1 MYIKQKARVFFMWYS
16 FYNRFNAFIIKMA
29 LGIYLFGKPLV
40 TLMVKC
46 RMMPTQPKLTR
57 FNQNVMSKY
66 QIYNSIFMTLPFDTI
81 TKTGVLLPLFHETC
95 KKGFTAGDNPTTIVE
110 RFFKKYQDRRSTES
124 QINLLFRFIQYI
136 ERQVVLFDAIE
147 DAAFPIVNNMD
158 GIGTL
163 RSLKESVTAENKLEL
178 LQKYLEEFKV
188 RIVLTA
194 HPTQFYPGSV
204 LGIITDLTEAIR
216 ENDLLRINDLLA
228 QLGKTP
234 FFKHKKPSPY
244 DEAVSL
250 IWYLENVFYKSFG
263 TIYDYIQQNI
273 FDGKQID
280 NDIINVGFWPGGDR
294 DGNPFVTP
302 EITLK
307 VAKRLRE
314 TVIKN
319 YYRDVRKLRRK
330 LTFDGVE
337 DKIVVLE
344 TELYKIITNKKSS
357 LTVDNFSS
365 ELKEIKQLVID
376 KHQSLYVSEV
386 NSLINKIHLFGFHF
400 SALDIRQDS
409 RVHHTVFTNMVDAI
423 IDSGSDIFPKKYHEL
438 KESEQVKILSQ
449 VNGEVDLSLIKDD
462 DTLKALN
469 TMKAIKTIQETN
481 GERAANRY
489 IISNNQTTLNVM
501 QLFAMLKLVAFQ
513 EELTV
518 DIGPL
523 FETIT
528 DLKNAPVVME
538 ELYTN
543 PEYAAH
549 LKSRGNRQT
558 IMLGFSDGTKDGGYL
573 MANWAIYKAKENL
586 TTVSRKYG
594 INVIFFDGRG
604 GPPAR
609 GGGKTHNFYASL
621 GPTIEDKEVQLTIQ
635 GQTISSNFGTLESSQ
650 YNLEQLI
657 SSGIHNSLS
666 DADLSMLPEN
676 RAVMTDLADRSYKA
690 YSDFKA
696 HPKFIPYLEHMST
709 LKYYAKTNIGSR
721 PSKRGKAKGLVFEDL
736 RAIPFVGSWSQLKQN
751 VPGFFGVGTALKHYE
766 DIGEFEKAQHL
777 FKTSDFFKTLIENS
791 MMSLS
796 KSFFDLTKYM
806 SEDEEYGDFWNII
819 YNEYETSK
827 RLLLKLTGYKELME
841 EEPAGKA
848 SVAVRESIVLPLLTI
863 QQFALKKIQ
872 ELEKSGVTTG
882 KEIEVYQKM
891 VTRSLFGNINASR
904 NSA

>member
-1 MYIKQKARVFFMWYS
+1 
-16 FYNRFNAFIIKMA
+16 
-29 LGIYLFGKPLV
+29 
-40 TLMVKC
+40 
-46 RMMPTQPKLTR
+46 MPTQPKLTR
-57 FNQNVMSKY
+57 FNQNVLSKY

-95 KKGFTAGDNPTTIVE
+95 KNGFSNQEDPTTIVDT
-110 RFFKKYQDRRSTES
+110 FFKKYQARRSPKS
-124 QINLLFRFIQYI
+124 RINLLFRFIQYI

-147 DAAFPIVNNMD
+147 DAAFPVVNNMD
-158 GIGTL
+158 GLGTL
-163 RSLKESVTAENKLEL
+163 RSLKESVTKDGKLDTL
-178 LQKYLEEFKV
+178 KKYLEEFKV

-204 LGIITDLTEAIR
+204 LGIITDLTEAIQ
-216 ENDLLRINDLLA
+216 ENDLLRINNLLA

-234 FFKHKKPSPY
+234 FFKHKKPTPY

-263 TIYDYIQQNI
+263 KIYDYIQENI
-273 FDGKQID
+273 FEGKQIE
-280 NDIINVGFWPGGDR
+280 NDIINIGFWPGGDR

-302 EITLK
+302 EITLS
-307 VAKRLRE
+307 VAERLHS

-319 YYRDVRKLRRK
+319 YYRDARRLRRK
-330 LTFDGVE
+330 LTFVGVE
-337 DKIVVLE
+337 ERIVALE
-344 TELYKIITNKKSS
+344 TELWKIITNKESN
-357 LTVDNFSS
+357 LTVEHFAS
-365 ELKEIKQLVID
+365 EMKVIKDLLINN
-376 KHQSLYVSEV
+376 HQSLYVSEV
-386 NSLINKIHLFGFHF
+386 NSLLNKIHLFGFHF
-400 SALDIRQDS
+400 ANLDIRQDS
-409 RVHHTVFTNMVDAI
+409 RKHGQFFNDMVNALI
-423 IDSGSDIFPKKYHEL
+423 ENGSSIFPKNYHDLSE
-438 KESEQVKILSQ
+438 KEQIKILSK
-449 VNGEVDLSLIKDD
+449 VKGKVDLSLIKDEE
-462 DTLKALN
+462 TLKALK
-469 TMKAIKTIQETN
+469 TMKVIKTIQGNN
-481 GERAANRY
+481 GEKAANRY

-513 EELTV
+513 DELTL

-523 FETIT
+523 FETVT
-528 DLKNAPVVME
+528 DLQNAPKVME

-549 LKSRGNRQT
+549 LKSRGNKQT

-573 MANWAIYKAKENL
+573 MANWAIYRAKENL
-586 TTVSRKYG
+586 TSVSRKYG
-594 INVIFFDGRG
+594 IKVIFFDGRG

-621 GPTIEDKEVQLTIQ
+621 GPTIEDEEVQLTIQ
-635 GQTISSNFGTLESSQ
+635 GQTISSNFGTLDSSQ

-657 SSGIHNSLS
+657 SSGIYNSIS
-666 DADLSMLPEN
+666 DTDLSMTPEN
-676 RAVMTDLADRSYKA
+676 RVVMTDLAERSYKV

-721 PSKRGKAKGLVFEDL
+721 PSKRGKSDGLVFSDL

-751 VPGFFGVGTALKHYE
+751 VPGFFGVGSALKHYE
-766 DIGEFEKAQHL
+766 DNGEFEKVKTL

-796 KSFFDLTKYM
+796 KSFFDLTRYM
-806 SEDEEYGDFWNII
+806 ADDKEYGEFWKII

-827 RLLLKLTGYKELME
+827 RLILKLTGYSELMQ

-848 SVAVRESIVLPLLTI
+848 SISVRESIVLPLLTI
-863 QQFALKKIQ
+863 QQYALKKIQ
-872 ELEKSGVTTG
+872 DMEKAGITTDNEEM
-882 KEIEVYQKM
+882 KIYANM

>member
-1 MYIKQKARVFFMWYS
+1 
-16 FYNRFNAFIIKMA
+16 
-29 LGIYLFGKPLV
+29 
-40 TLMVKC
+40 
-46 RMMPTQPKLTR
+46 MPTQPKLTR
-57 FNQNVMSKY
+57 FNQNVLSKY
-66 QIYNSIFMTLPFDTI
+66 QIYNSIFVTLPFDTI
-81 TKTGVLLPLFHETC
+81 TRTGTLLPLFHATC
-95 KKGFTAGDNPTTIVE
+95 EKGFANQEDPTTIVE
-110 RFFKKYQDRRSTES
+110 TFFKKYQARRSPQS

-147 DAAFPIVNNMD
+147 DAAFPVVNNMD

-163 RSLKESVTAENKLEL
+163 RSLKESASKGNKLDTL
-178 LQKYLEEFKV
+178 RKYLEEFKV

-216 ENDLLRINDLLA
+216 ANDLLKINNLLA

-234 FFKHKKPSPY
+234 FFKDKKPSPY

-280 NDIINVGFWPGGDR
+280 NDIINIGFWPGGDR

-302 EITLK
+302 EITLN
-307 VAKRLRE
+307 VANRLRA
-314 TVIKN
+314 TVVKN
-319 YYRDVRKLRRK
+319 YYRDARRLRRK
-330 LTFDGVE
+330 LTFEGVE
-337 DKIVVLE
+337 DRIVVLE
-344 TELYKIITNKKSS
+344 TELWKIITNKSS
-357 LTVDNFSS
+357 NLTAESFAS
-365 ELKEIKQLVID
+365 ELKIIKDVIV
-376 KHQSLYVSEV
+376 KEHQSLYVSEV
-386 NSLINKIHLFGFHF
+386 NSLLNKIHLFGFHF
-400 SALDIRQDS
+400 ANLDIRQDS
-409 RVHHTVFTNMVDAI
+409 RKHAQFFNDMVNSLI
-423 IDSGSDIFPKKYHEL
+423 ESGSDIFPKDYHDLSE
-438 KESEQVKILSQ
+438 KEQVKILSK
-449 VNGEVDLSLIKDD
+449 VKGKVDLSLIKDEE
-462 DTLKALN
+462 TLKALK
-469 TMKAIKTIQETN
+469 TMKAIKTIQDNN
-481 GERAANRY
+481 GEKAANRY
-489 IISNNQTTLNVM
+489 IISNNQSTLHVM
-501 QLFAMLKLVAFQ
+501 QLFAMLRLVAFQ
-513 EELTV
+513 DKLTV
-518 DIGPL
+518 DVGPL

-528 DLKNAPVVME
+528 DLENAPAVME

-549 LKSRGNRQT
+549 LKSRGNKQT

-586 TTVSRKYG
+586 TRVSREYG
-594 INVIFFDGRG
+594 IKVIFFDGRG

-676 RAVMTDLADRSYKA
+676 RDVMTDLSERSYKA

-696 HPKFIPYLEHMST
+696 HPKFISYLEHMST

-721 PSKRGKAKGLVFEDL
+721 PSKRGKAEGLVFEDL

-766 DIGEFEKAQHL
+766 DVGEFEKVQAL

-796 KSFFDLTKYM
+796 KSFFDLTRYM
-806 SEDEEYGDFWNII
+806 ADDPEYGEFWTII

-827 RLLLKLTGYKELME
+827 RLILKLTGYKELMQ

-848 SVAVRESIVLPLLTI
+848 SIAVRESIVLPLLTI
-863 QQFALKKIQ
+863 QQYALKKIQ
-872 ELEKSGVTTG
+872 ELEKQGV
-882 KEIEVYQKM
+882 KPDDEQMKVFASM